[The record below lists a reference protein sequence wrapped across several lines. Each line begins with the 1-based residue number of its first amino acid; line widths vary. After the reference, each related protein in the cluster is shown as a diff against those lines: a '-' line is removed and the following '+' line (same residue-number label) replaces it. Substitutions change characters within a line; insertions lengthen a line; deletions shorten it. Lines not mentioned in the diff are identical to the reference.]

1 MLVMN
6 LPKVFLKLIIQVIKK
21 RQQAPVILIT

>member
-1 MLVMN
+1 MLVLD
-6 LPKVFLKLIIQVIKK
+6 LPEVFLKLIIQLIKK